1 MSDLSFNKNRFI
13 KSNPATLS
21 KPLPT
26 NINGFGRRT
35 IEEIKTDM
43 HSINKPKTEV
53 NKQKMEDLQKNK
65 RNNLNHLKPFKDWNN
80 K

>member
-13 KSNPATLS
+13 KNNPSTLS
-21 KPLPT
+21 KPLPQ
-26 NINGFGRRT
+26 NINQFGRRT

-43 HSINKPKTEV
+43 HIVNNPKKEINSKEQNIQT
-53 NKQKMEDLQKNK
+53 
-65 RNNLNHLKPFKDWNN
+65 NLNHLKPFKNWNN